1 MNQFLSFVKKEF
13 LYIFRD
19 TWTMIILLLM
29 PVLMLILF
37 GFGISTEIK
46 NTRVAVVDPSRDIS
60 TQQIVNNLSTSEYFV
75 IDRYLSDISEVEQA
89 LKKGDI
95 GLVVIFSENFN
106 ENLNR
111 GSASVQLIADGS
123 DPNTASSLINYATA
137 IINQLTMNN
146 EQLTINNEQL
156 IMNNEQST
164 INNEQLIM
172 NNEQLTVNEGNNN
185 KMLTINCSMK
195 LLYNPTMKGA
205 YNTVPGVLGMVLML
219 ICTLMTSI
227 AIAREKETGSMEVLL
242 VSPIKPVTI
251 ILSKTAPYFILSLFN
266 LATVLLLAVFVLKV
280 PIVGSFGLLIG
291 LALIFIFV
299 CLSLGVLISIVAP
312 SQIVALLVS
321 AVIGMMLTMMLSG
334 LMFPIE
340 NLPLV
345 LQWIAQIIPAK
356 WFIEASRNVMIKGAG
371 ISAIAKELTVL
382 SGMALFLLAVSMKK
396 FNKRIE

>member
-1 MNQFLSFVKKEF
+1 MNKFNIKKSQFLSFVKKEF

-19 TWTMIILLLM
+19 TWTMIILLIL
-29 PVLMLILF
+29 PILMLILF

-46 NTRVAVVDPSRDIS
+46 NTRVAVYDPSRDVA
-60 TQQIVNNLSTSEYFV
+60 TQQIVNNLSTSEYF
-75 IDRYLSDISEVEQA
+75 IISHYLSDISEVEQV

-95 GLVVIFSENFN
+95 GLVVVFEANFN

-111 GSASVQLIADGS
+111 GGACVQLIADGS
-123 DPNTASSLINYATA
+123 DPNTASALVNYATA
-137 IINQLTMNN
+137 IITPQPLKGRVKSFSGDLGENKSPLGDLGVGVSVQL
-146 EQLTINNEQL
+146 
-156 IMNNEQST
+156 
-164 INNEQLIM
+164 
-172 NNEQLTVNEGNNN
+172 
-185 KMLTINCSMK
+185 K

-219 ICTLMTSI
+219 ICTLMTAV

-242 VSPIKPVTI
+242 VSPIKPITI

-266 LATVLLLAVFVLKV
+266 VATVLLLAFFVLKV
-280 PIVGSFGLLIG
+280 PIAGSLGLLIG
-291 LALIFIFV
+291 LTLIFIFV

-334 LMFPIE
+334 MMFPIE

-345 LQWIAQIIPAK
+345 LQWFAQIIPAK
-356 WFIEASRNVMIKGAG
+356 WFIQAARTVMIKGAG
-371 ISAIAKELTVL
+371 ITAIAKELTVL
-382 SGMALFLLAVSMKK
+382 CGMALFLLAVSVKK
-396 FNKRIE
+396 FNKRLS

>member
-1 MNQFLSFVKKEF
+1 MKTKSHFFSFVKKEF

-19 TWTMIILLLM
+19 TWTMIILLLL
-29 PVLMLILF
+29 PILMLILF

-46 NTRVAVVDPSRDIS
+46 NTRVAVFDPSRDVA
-60 TQQIVNNLSTSEYFV
+60 TQQIVNNLSTSEYF
-75 IDRYLSDISEVEQA
+75 IISHYLSDISEVEQV

-95 GLVVIFSENFN
+95 GLVVVFEANFN

-111 GSASVQLIADGS
+111 GGASVQLIADGS
-123 DPNTASSLINYATA
+123 DPNTASSLANYATA
-137 IINQLTMNN
+137 IVNSSPIAASNAQM
-146 EQLTINNEQL
+146 
-156 IMNNEQST
+156 QSGVS
-164 INNEQLIM
+164 LPR
-172 NNEQLTVNEGNNN
+172 
-185 KMLTINCSMK
+185 INCEMK

-242 VSPIKPVTI
+242 VSPIKPATI

-280 PIVGSFGLLIG
+280 PIVGSLGLLIG
-291 LALIFIFV
+291 LTFIFIFV

-312 SQIVALLVS
+312 SQIVALLAS

-334 LMFPIE
+334 MMFPIE

-345 LQWIAQIIPAK
+345 LQWFAQIVPAK
-356 WFIEASRNVMIKGAG
+356 WFIEAARNVMIKGAG
-371 ISAIAKELTVL
+371 ITAIAKELTVL
-382 SGMALFLLAVSMKK
+382 SGMALFLLAVSVKK

>member
-1 MNQFLSFVKKEF
+1 MNSLSKNINVKQLKGKSQFISFVKKEF

-19 TWTMIILLLM
+19 TWTMIILLLL
-29 PVLMLILF
+29 PVLMIILF

-46 NTRVAVVDPSRDIS
+46 NTRVAVFDPSRDVA
-60 TQQIVNNLSTSEYFV
+60 TGQIVNNLSTSEYF
-75 IDRYLSDISEVEQA
+75 IISHYLSDISEVEHV

-95 GLVVIFSENFN
+95 GLVVVFEANFN

-111 GSASVQLIADGS
+111 GGANVQLIADGS
-123 DPNTASSLINYATA
+123 DPNTASSLANYATA
-137 IINQLTMNN
+137 IINSSPIAAGNAQM
-146 EQLTINNEQL
+146 
-156 IMNNEQST
+156 QSGVS
-164 INNEQLIM
+164 LP
-172 NNEQLTVNEGNNN
+172 L
-185 KMLTINCSMK
+185 INCEMK

-242 VSPIKPVTI
+242 VSPIKPATI

-280 PIVGSFGLLIG
+280 PIVGSLILLIG
-291 LALIFIFV
+291 LSIIFIFV

-312 SQIVALLVS
+312 SQIVALLAS

-334 LMFPIE
+334 MMFPIE

-345 LQWIAQIIPAK
+345 LQWFAQIVPAK

-371 ISAIAKELTVL
+371 ITAIAKELTVL
-382 SGMALFLLAVSMKK
+382 SGMALFLLAVSVKN

>member
-1 MNQFLSFVKKEF
+1 MNSLSKNINVKQSKGKSQFISFVKKEF

-19 TWTMIILLLM
+19 TWTMIILLLL
-29 PVLMLILF
+29 PVLMIILF

-46 NTRVAVVDPSRDIS
+46 NTRVAVFDPSRDVA
-60 TQQIVNNLSTSEYFV
+60 TGQIVNNLSTSEYF
-75 IDRYLSDISEVEQA
+75 IISHYLSDISEVEHV

-95 GLVVIFSENFN
+95 GLVVVFEANFN

-111 GSASVQLIADGS
+111 GGANVQLIADGS
-123 DPNTASSLINYATA
+123 DPNTASSLANYATA
-137 IINQLTMNN
+137 IINSSPIAAGNAQM
-146 EQLTINNEQL
+146 
-156 IMNNEQST
+156 QSGVS
-164 INNEQLIM
+164 LP
-172 NNEQLTVNEGNNN
+172 L
-185 KMLTINCSMK
+185 INCEMK

-242 VSPIKPVTI
+242 VSPIKPATI

-280 PIVGSFGLLIG
+280 PIVGSLILLIG
-291 LALIFIFV
+291 LSIIFIFV

-312 SQIVALLVS
+312 SQIVALLAS

-334 LMFPIE
+334 MMFPIE

-345 LQWIAQIIPAK
+345 LQWFAQIVPAK

-371 ISAIAKELTVL
+371 IAAIAKELTIL
-382 SGMALFLLAVSMKK
+382 SGMALFLLAVSVKK